1 MIFFYYNVINVE
13 RKKQRPINSGWLYY
27 KASGNMLFYGKTLV
41 GIMKETFANQNIREF
56 GGIRAKF

>member
-1 MIFFYYNVINVE
+1 MLLMWRE
-13 RKKQRPINSGWLYY
+13 KKQRPINSGWLYY